1 MRLPNTNDLK
11 SDTVK
16 TFAAFFSSVV
26 WHKRKVRKE
35 YKKEIDHARLEKE
48 IKEIEQ
54 AINLEKEIDDFSDD
68 DLDDFL
74 REHKRWTRD

>member
-1 MRLPNTNDLK
+1 MLPKIKTILL
-11 SDTVK
+11 TVIAA
-16 TFAAFFSSVV
+16 FAAFFSSVV